1 MMNVEGGGVYD
12 VAIIGCGVIG
22 AATAYELS
30 RYEASVVILEAKND
44 VADGTTK
51 ANSAILHAGYDPEP
65 GTVMARLNVRGVE
78 LAKEICERLDV
89 GYRQCGSMVVALD
102 EGDLPQLRTLYDRG
116 VANGV
121 PGMELLDTEQAHEKE
136 PNLAPSIAGAL
147 WAPSAAI
154 VNPWEYAIA
163 MTEVAVRNGVELKLR
178 APVTAI
184 KKAEDGTF
192 VLTTPQGEVEARAV
206 VNAAGVDAAH
216 VHDLIASHA
225 FHITPTRG
233 QYYLLDHSAAGL
245 VNTVVFQCPNEK
257 GKGVLVAPTVHGNVI
272 VGPDAEPLPDDQEYN
287 TACTAAGQDFV
298 ASQARLSVPSI
309 DLRDNIRNFAGVRA
323 NVDSGDFIIGEAPDV
338 PGFVD
343 LAGMKSP
350 GLSCAPAVAEEA
362 RDILAH
368 LGVVGDRKRDYRDG
382 RTHVRFAEKTPE
394 ERAALIAENPLYG
407 HVICRCETV
416 TEAEIVW
423 ALHTEVPATTIDGV
437 KRRAGTGM
445 GRCQGGFCGP
455 RVLEIIC
462 RELGMDPLDVLQD
475 EDGSS
480 VLDSQAKRGA

>member
-1 MMNVEGGGVYD
+1 MYD

-30 RYEASVVILEAKND
+30 HYNTSVVILEAKDD

-65 GTVMARLNVRGVE
+65 GTEMAKLNVRGVA
-78 LAKEICERLDV
+78 LAKEICRRLDV
-89 GYRQCGSMVVALD
+89 GYSQCGSLVVALSED
-102 EGDLPQLRTLYDRG
+102 DLPMLQTLYDRG

-121 PGMELLDTEQAHEKE
+121 PGLELLDAEQTHAKE
-136 PNLAPSIAGAL
+136 PNLAPTIVGAL

-184 KKAEDGTF
+184 RKTEAGTF
-192 VLTTPQGEVEARAV
+192 ALTTPQGEVEARTV

-216 VHDLIASHA
+216 VHDMIAAPS

-245 VNTVVFQCPNEK
+245 VGTVVFQCPNEK
-257 GKGVLVAPTVHGNVI
+257 GKGVLVAPTVHGNII

-298 ASQARLSVPSI
+298 ASQARLSVPSL

-323 NVDSGDFIIGEAPDV
+323 NIDSGDFVIAEAPDV

-362 RDILAH
+362 RGILTRI
-368 LGVVGDRKRDYRDG
+368 GVVGERKTDYRDG

-455 RVLEIIC
+455 RVVQILA
-462 RELGMDPLDVLQD
+462 RELQVPV
-475 EDGSS
+475 SS
-480 VLDSQAKRGA
+480 IVKERAASHLYYDKFTGGGTEGGK

>member
-1 MMNVEGGGVYD
+1 MYD

-30 RYEASVVILEAKND
+30 HYNTSVVILEAKDD

-65 GTVMARLNVRGVE
+65 GTEMAKLNVRGVA
-78 LAKEICERLDV
+78 LAKEICRRLDV
-89 GYRQCGSMVVALD
+89 GYSQCGSLVVALSED
-102 EGDLPQLRTLYDRG
+102 DLPMLQTLYDRG

-121 PGMELLDTEQAHEKE
+121 PGLELLDAEQTHAKE
-136 PNLAPSIAGAL
+136 PNLAPTIVGAL

-178 APVTAI
+178 AQVTSIEKTEA
-184 KKAEDGTF
+184 GTF
-192 VLTTPQGEVEARAV
+192 VLTTPQGDVEARTV

-216 VHDLIASHA
+216 VHDLIAAPS

-245 VNTVVFQCPNEK
+245 VNTVVFQCPNER
-257 GKGVLVAPTVHGNVI
+257 GKGVLVAPTVHGNII

-298 ASQARLSVPSI
+298 ASQARLSVPSL

-323 NVDSGDFIIGEAPDV
+323 NIDSGDFVIAEAPDV

-362 RDILAH
+362 RDILARI
-368 LGVVGDRKRDYRDG
+368 GVVGERKTDYRDG

-394 ERAALIAENPLYG
+394 ERARLIAENPLYG

-475 EDGSS
+475 EDGSY